1 MLILEDLSAEIPDTN
16 SYHWDLKSLSEDDG
30 KNVLMYGY
38 NSSNNKDF
46 HEQCEGYTKVFFNN
60 WAPCEFA
67 QVKDHNNFG
76 PLDYDQKFDII
87 YSICPYSNK
96 WLNQLSVGRQYR
108 DIFYPFNKNL
118 IPQAKEKKYDVIYH
132 GGIHGKEH
140 IEGLQTMLSF
150 NYRYI
155 TMTKHINQM
164 THTSLPV
171 ATNINL
177 PFRTKLEFI
186 AESKISI
193 CYNLVHSVGDE
204 MKNTILSQP
213 GAHLNEAFSVIAQ
226 PKGETLPQ
234 FKTRMHEAAFCR
246 TLNLVYKD
254 EWNVAEKYYTPNEDF
269 LYFTNKWDLE
279 RKIRD
284 ISNDFENYQSLIDNA
299 YNKSLNYTTDKF
311 VEQIRGDLKKEN
323 ICQHNEK
330 N

>member
-46 HEQCEGYTKVFFNN
+46 HQQCEEYTKVFFNN

-67 QVKDHNNFG
+67 QAKDHFG
-76 PLDYDQKFDII
+76 AAATEYDHRFDIV

-96 WLNQLSVGRQYR
+96 WLNQLSLGREYR
-108 DIFYPFNKNL
+108 NIFYPFNKNL
-118 IPQAKEKKYDVIYH
+118 IPEKKEKKYDVIYH

-140 IEGLQTMLSF
+140 IECLETMLPF
-150 NYRYI
+150 NYQYI
-155 TMTKHINQM
+155 TMTKHINEM
-164 THTSLPV
+164 THKSLGV
-171 ATNINL
+171 ATKIDL
-177 PFRTKLEFI
+177 SFERKLEVI
-186 AESKISI
+186 AESKISV
-193 CYNLVHSVGDE
+193 CYNIVHALSDTL
-204 MKNTILSQP
+204 KDSFLSQP
-213 GAHLNEAFSVIAQ
+213 AAHLNEAFSAMSRAH
-226 PKGETLPQ
+226 GETLPQ

-254 EWNVAEKYYTPNEDF
+254 EWNVAEEYYTPNEDF
-269 LYFTNKWDLE
+269 LYFTNKKDLE

-299 YNKSLNYTTDKF
+299 YNKSLNYTTDNF
-311 VEQIRGDLKKEN
+311 VGKIRRELE
-323 ICQHNEK
+323 EK
-330 N
+330 